1 MFGNLRCTLDAD
13 EPHTVC
19 FHEPVSLHPELRS
32 DAGER
37 QASIWL
43 PGVITVPRPPPH
55 PSCKLRKPAAAASK
69 TWEQAQVP
77 EPTIRRH
84 PRCREVLETSRVITG
99 GKEYSWQAPPDAE
112 KQNKKKFQKLSK
124 LSRSTSEPHKTKDA
138 NSRVLADQG
147 VEDKGLGDLSLKA
160 SLSLQ
165 KIHLTDGI
173 LQGRSFCPTL
183 HSQNTRSIK
192 SPHVN
197 GTCYC

>member
-1 MFGNLRCTLDAD
+1 M
-13 EPHTVC
+13 
-19 FHEPVSLHPELRS
+19 
-32 DAGER
+32 
-37 QASIWL
+37 
-43 PGVITVPRPPPH
+43 
-55 PSCKLRKPAAAASK
+55 
-69 TWEQAQVP
+69 
-77 EPTIRRH
+77 
-84 PRCREVLETSRVITG
+84 ITG